1 MTNKT
6 KKQMN
11 KAEMKKTKG
20 GLMVSTSRALER
32 KDKMLAPNTKA
43 GDRDDLN
50 IWRSDG
56 FNDVQ
61 GGEE

>member
-20 GLMVSTSRALER
+20 GSAFVKMER
-32 KDKMLAPNTKA
+32 KDKMLAPKTKS